1 MSWRSG
7 TDTFSS
13 RTTSWWDGGVAAFGV
28 SSSLADAAGM
38 SSAVVAS
45 DSETGGLGP
54 LRSLHNAG
62 DACGVGVGW
71 ASESSSSCAYGRS
84 AHDAS

>member
-1 MSWRSG
+1 M
-7 TDTFSS
+7 FSS
-13 RTTSWWDGGVAAFGV
+13 RTASWWDRGVVAFGV

-38 SSAVVAS
+38 SSAALAS

-54 LRSLHNAG
+54 LRSLRNAG
-62 DACGVGVGW
+62 DAYGVGVGW
-71 ASESSSSCAYGRS
+71 ASKSSSSCACGRS